1 MQTVASRDLS
11 TGIFAVLFGFMT
23 GIVLPIATGL
33 LNFRL
38 AQAGADTKTI
48 GLVYVISIPYAL
60 SFITTPLLEK
70 LKIPYFFKIFG
81 KSGPLLVILQAIMCL
96 AVYLMGVFDLAYS
109 LKTIVFLTFLMTV
122 AGAAQE
128 NLFGAIRTRMAKG
141 PMQGFVSGMHVTGC
155 RMGMIFAG
163 PVAIAASE
171 FFSWTQ
177 IHTVISLTIAAFPAI
192 VLTYLFNN
200 KEQAE
205 ITVQQRAEIPWKELL
220 VPMLFIVLYNAPDNM
235 LVPMLN
241 KFLLGRGFIG
251 AEIAMAGKLFGYIGA
266 AIGSILGSLIMRK
279 ISITSGLFWFGLIHA
294 IAHSGYAFLADADKV
309 ISNLMAVTAIES
321 VTGGM
326 KIAACIGLT
335 TALCSKSKS
344 AGHYSFFSSA
354 LGISRA
360 LLPSITG
367 IIASHLPWQFFFPLM
382 SIIAIP
388 SLLMVKRL
396 NGILQNAV
404 R

>member
-1 MQTVASRDLS
+1 MRTIASRDLS
-11 TGIFAVLFGFMT
+11 TGLFAVLFGFMT
-23 GIVLPIATGL
+23 GIVLPVATGL

-48 GLVYVISIPYAL
+48 GLIYVISIPYAL
-60 SFITTPLLEK
+60 SFLTTPLLEN
-70 LKIPYFFKIFG
+70 LKIPYFSKVFG
-81 KSGPLLVILQAIMCL
+81 RSGPVLVILQAIMCL
-96 AVYLMGVFDLAYS
+96 SVYLMGVFDLSYS

-122 AGAAQE
+122 AGAAQD

-155 RMGMIFAG
+155 RIGMIFAG
-163 PVAIAASE
+163 PIAISASG
-171 FFSWTQ
+171 FFTWTQ
-177 IHTVISLTIAAFPAI
+177 IHTIISLTIAAFPAI

-205 ITVQQRAEIPWKELL
+205 ISAQQKAPIPWKDLL
-220 VPMLFIVLYNAPDNM
+220 LPMLFIVLYNAPDNM

-241 KFLLGRGFIG
+241 KFLIGRGFIG
-251 AEIAMAGKLFGYIGA
+251 TEIAMAGKLFGYVGA
-266 AIGSILGSLIMRK
+266 AIGSILGSFIMRK
-279 ISITSGLFWFGLIHA
+279 ISITSGLYWFGLIHA
-294 IAHSGYAFLADADKV
+294 IAHSGYAFLADADKAV
-309 ISNLMAVTAIES
+309 SNLMAITAIES

-354 LGISRA
+354 LGVSRA
-360 LLPSITG
+360 LLPSLAG
-367 IIASHLPWQFFFPLM
+367 VIASQLPWKFFFPLM

-388 SLLMVKRL
+388 SLLIAKRL
-396 NGILQNAV
+396 NRILQNAI